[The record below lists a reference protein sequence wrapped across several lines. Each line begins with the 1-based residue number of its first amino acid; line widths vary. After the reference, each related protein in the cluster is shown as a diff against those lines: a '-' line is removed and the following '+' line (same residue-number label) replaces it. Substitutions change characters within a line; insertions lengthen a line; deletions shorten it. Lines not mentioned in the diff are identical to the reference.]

1 MTTSYR
7 IERDSMGELQV
18 PADALW
24 GAQTQRAVQNF
35 PISGL
40 TLPRAFIA
48 ALGLVKQAAA
58 RANTRLQLMDE
69 EIGRAIDAAAA
80 EVSKGHYDSQFP
92 IDVFQTGSGTSTN
105 MNANEVIAAL
115 ATRRLGRAVHP
126 NDHVNMGQSSN
137 DVIPTSIHVSAAL
150 NVRRDLIPA
159 LEHLRDVLRAKERE
173 VGSIVK
179 TGRTHLMDAMPV
191 TLGQE
196 LSGWRAQIE
205 SGLERLAAVEP
216 RLLAVAQGGTAVGTG
231 INAHPEFA
239 ARFAEELASLTG
251 LAFTP
256 ARNYFEALSTQDTA
270 VELSGQ
276 MKVVAV
282 SLMKIANDLRW
293 MNSGPL
299 AGLGEIALPAL
310 QPGSSIMPGKVNP
323 VIPEATAMAAAQVM
337 GNDTT
342 ITVAGQSGNFQLNVM
357 LPVIAYNL
365 LSSVRLLTNVARA
378 LADNAIAG
386 FKVNEQRLAEALD
399 RNPIL
404 VTALNPVI
412 GYEKGAAIAKKA
424 YAEGRP
430 IREVAASMTDLPP
443 AELARLLDPA
453 ELARARGAV
462 APRAPAMGEARP
474 SRPSAP
480 DGASRDGG

>member
-1 MTTSYR
+1 MRTSFR
-7 IERDSMGELQV
+7 VERDSMGEIKV

-40 TLPRAFIA
+40 AMPRPFIG

-58 RANTRLQLMDE
+58 RANRELKLLDARVAQGVE
-69 EIGRAIDAAAA
+69 EAAA
-80 EVSKGHYDSQFP
+80 EVAAGVHDEQFP
-92 IDVFQTGSGTSTN
+92 IDVFQTGSGTSSN
-105 MNANEVIAAL
+105 MNANEVVAAL
-115 ATRRLGRAVHP
+115 ASRRLGSAVHP
-126 NDHVNMGQSSN
+126 NDHVNMCQSSN
-137 DVIPTSIHVSAAL
+137 DAIPTAIHVSAAL
-150 NVRRDLIPA
+150 TVRRELTPA
-159 LEHLRDVLRAKERE
+159 LEHLAEVLRAKERE
-173 VGSIVK
+173 VAGVVK

-191 TLGQE
+191 TLAQE
-196 LSGWRAQIE
+196 LSGWRTQIE
-205 SGLERLAAVEP
+205 SGVARLKSVEP
-216 RLLAVAQGGTAVGTG
+216 RLLALAQGGTAVGTG
-231 INAHPEFA
+231 INAHADFGRRFCEHLA
-239 ARFAEELASLTG
+239 ALTG
-251 LAFTP
+251 VAFVP
-256 ARNYFEALSTQDTA
+256 ARNYFEALSAQDTA

-276 MKVVAV
+276 LKVIAV

-299 AGLGEIALPAL
+299 AGLAEIALPAL

-323 VIPEATAMAAAQVM
+323 VIPEATTMVAAQVI
-337 GNDTT
+337 GNDAT

-357 LPVIAYNL
+357 LPVIAHNL
-365 LSSVRLLTNVARA
+365 LQSIQLLANAARL

-386 FKVNEQRLAEALD
+386 FKVNEARLAEALE

-430 IREVAASMTDLPP
+430 IREVAAELTDLPR
-443 AELARLLDPA
+443 EQLARLLDPA
-453 ELARARGAV
+453 ELT
-462 APRAPAMGEARP
+462 
-474 SRPSAP
+474 S
-480 DGASRDGG
+480 GGIKGGSSGGG